1 MIPGFDTNSHDLTGD
16 YDSLST
22 LRFNPYHR
30 SHVINSIG
38 NTLDQET
45 DLSDDHWDGI
55 SNLLT
60 NGKYQ
65 EPRHVDTSTTEELK
79 VLSLNIRSLV
89 KNISIIHE
97 DITFYS
103 KFDVLC
109 FCETNCVAENLPNGI
124 TDIFID
130 GFHEPIHQ
138 PPARKSGKGGGLV
151 TYINKRACDSQNI
164 EKLKVN
170 VDPNDYSGEFQFL
183 KIHNCKGSNKTMII
197 VNFYRSPSKNPKNFI
212 DLLDNIARGLDRHSR
227 KQIMFFGDA
236 NIDLIKYDTDINGQN
251 VIDILAKHSF
261 AQLVSK
267 PTRITDHSATLID
280 HVYTNNIE
288 NISSCNVLTYNISD
302 HLPIATTIKVGN
314 VSHSRRTNSDSYRYN
329 ITKQETRLFREANHQ
344 IFEQLIQAETWEDVL
359 NTEGSSSKYNKFFEV
374 YTKHYNTAYPLKSQ
388 RIRRKFERSDPKPW
402 ILPWLEEACA
412 RKNKLFHEKITKPT
426 SENIA
431 AYERHEKF
439 CKKHTDA
446 AKKRYYKKQFEKFKD
461 STKKQWTIING
472 LLNRG
477 KKLTGTY
484 RLRDSGGS
492 FVSTESAV
500 AEKFN
505 TYFSGIAANIK
516 SQISSRRTFDPGGFN
531 EYLLGPSSQS
541 IYLSP
546 TNALEVNKT
555 ISSLKNKSTLDSKI
569 EPIKIANNCS
579 DKFSCTISNIVN
591 SSFAEGIFPHA
602 LKTAK
607 VIPIHKGGTK
617 EEVSNYRPIS
627 LLSSFSKIYEKLMH
641 KRVLEFL
648 DKNNSLFENQYGF
661 RPGRSCEHALLNA
674 QNTILQSLGKNQMA
688 LLLLLDY
695 SKAFDV
701 LDHSIL
707 LKKLEHYGIRGVALN
722 WFQSYLRGREQ
733 YVSIN
738 GTDSSRKPIE
748 HGVPQGSIL
757 GPLLFVIYIND
768 LPQISRLTKFILYAD
783 DANIIITGT
792 SLQEITE
799 ELSRITP
806 ILVNWVQSNGL
817 ALNLKKTNYMLF
829 SRKRVDTSPVK
840 ITIDGTE
847 IVRKHE
853 AKFLGVIIDEKLTW
867 ASHIRALRTKMS
879 RYIGVMYK
887 LKKMLPLKVQLQIYQ
902 SFVQSHL
909 NFCSLVWGFAA
920 KSNIES
926 LFSKQKQGIRAVMPG
941 HVNYNY
947 HDGIPADHTKASFQE
962 LGILTIHSIIV
973 KNALLLLHKIKY
985 MPSTL
990 PKSIVELIPD
1000 NIPSYG
1006 SNFEDNTDWL
1016 SIYNQPLFRKS
1027 VFYKGPILAIT
1038 KENIENITSPPSLF
1052 SSSIYKKEAKRTLL
1066 KLQSGGEGDEWPN
1079 FLLYNLPGLRT
1090 STRLRIRD

>member
-151 TYINKRACDSQNI
+151 TYINKHACDSQNI

-314 VSHSRRTNSDSYRYN
+314 VSHSRRTNFDSYRYN

-492 FVSTESAV
+492 FVSTDSAV

-531 EYLLGPSSQS
+531 KYLLGPSSQS

-607 VIPIHKGGTK
+607 QVPKQHNMGHDNVWYSHPRKYGPGSRK
-617 EEVSNYRPIS
+617 CRVCSNHHGLIRKYGLDMCRQCFQQYAKNIG
-627 LLSSFSKIYEKLMH
+627 FEKL
-641 KRVLEFL
+641 R
-648 DKNNSLFENQYGF
+648 
-661 RPGRSCEHALLNA
+661 
-674 QNTILQSLGKNQMA
+674 
-688 LLLLLDY
+688 
-695 SKAFDV
+695 
-701 LDHSIL
+701 
-707 LKKLEHYGIRGVALN
+707 
-722 WFQSYLRGREQ
+722 
-733 YVSIN
+733 
-738 GTDSSRKPIE
+738 
-748 HGVPQGSIL
+748 
-757 GPLLFVIYIND
+757 
-768 LPQISRLTKFILYAD
+768 
-783 DANIIITGT
+783 
-792 SLQEITE
+792 
-799 ELSRITP
+799 
-806 ILVNWVQSNGL
+806 
-817 ALNLKKTNYMLF
+817 
-829 SRKRVDTSPVK
+829 
-840 ITIDGTE
+840 
-847 IVRKHE
+847 
-853 AKFLGVIIDEKLTW
+853 
-867 ASHIRALRTKMS
+867 
-879 RYIGVMYK
+879 
-887 LKKMLPLKVQLQIYQ
+887 
-902 SFVQSHL
+902 
-909 NFCSLVWGFAA
+909 
-920 KSNIES
+920 
-926 LFSKQKQGIRAVMPG
+926 
-941 HVNYNY
+941 
-947 HDGIPADHTKASFQE
+947 
-962 LGILTIHSIIV
+962 
-973 KNALLLLHKIKY
+973 
-985 MPSTL
+985 
-990 PKSIVELIPD
+990 
-1000 NIPSYG
+1000 
-1006 SNFEDNTDWL
+1006 
-1016 SIYNQPLFRKS
+1016 
-1027 VFYKGPILAIT
+1027 
-1038 KENIENITSPPSLF
+1038 
-1052 SSSIYKKEAKRTLL
+1052 
-1066 KLQSGGEGDEWPN
+1066 
-1079 FLLYNLPGLRT
+1079 
-1090 STRLRIRD
+1090 